1 MERKVNG
8 RHFVEA
14 RSTRPLDRNTPA
26 TKYVLPEALRGRR
39 AALVVAHPGHEL
51 GVHGWM
57 ELAHPV
63 VCVLTD
69 GSGHTGQSRLR
80 STTRLLAKVCAPLG
94 AIYGRFAD
102 VDVYAAILDK
112 DVRFFLNLAEELAQ
126 ILVRDEIQYVVG
138 DPIEGYNP
146 THDMCRA
153 LINSAVELARRT
165 SKRPI
170 ANFDFRIVIQQD
182 RSVDDTVKGKVSM
195 HLDEVAMNRK
205 LAAVGSYSE
214 LSSYISNMINEFG
227 TEIVQIESLQPVHPT
242 RTDPGFLGVPFYE
255 EYGEKQVAA
264 GIYSRVI
271 RYREHILPISTALMA
286 YAHK

>member
-14 RSTRPLDRNTPA
+14 RSTSPVDRNTPS

-80 STTRLLAKVCAPLG
+80 STTRLLAKACAPLG
-94 AIYGRFAD
+94 SIYGRFAGLEPVNRVARETD
-102 VDVYAAILDK
+102 PTMWHVALEYAPGLSARIGES
-112 DVRFFLNLAEELAQ
+112 VIRAPAGSR
-126 ILVRDEIQYVVG
+126 IIVSY
-138 DPIEGYNP
+138 DP
-146 THDMCRA
+146 
-153 LINSAVELARRT
+153 INSAVELARRT

-214 LSSYISNMINEFG
+214 LNSYISNMINEFG
-227 TEIVQIESLQPVHPT
+227 TEIVQIESLQPVHPS
-242 RTDPGFLGVPFYE
+242 RTDPGFRGVPFYE